1 MQSGG
6 TFRTNDLLIAGS
18 GGDGIYILI
27 GGDVIAYSIFVGS
40 SGVFKQSGGN
50 VQSGYLDI
58 YGSYQLSDIDGPASL
73 TVGGNEYINGS
84 AGSFTQT
91 GGAHTIGGDLFVS
104 WSSGGSFTLNGGS
117 VEVAGSAVV
126 GRSAV
131 GSMTLSGG
139 SLTVGGSLIVSDTAA
154 AGGGTGSVLQQ
165 SGGEVHVGGE
175 LVLGNQAGA
184 LGYYLLSAGSLSVQ
198 GADAASQFVVGNAG
212 TGHFVFDSGAV
223 TVDGLQIAVA
233 TDSYGVL
240 TMNGGS
246 LTVTGNSG
254 DVIGSLGIGV
264 FLQQGGMHSTPDLV
278 LGSESGGA
286 GGVYGLSGG
295 TLSVTDNTTVGLN
308 TGGQFEQEGGTFE
321 TGALLLGLNSGGSGY
336 YFLNDGSLSS
346 RTQTVVGYAGEGEF
360 YQSGGTHTVAELV
373 LAQEAGS
380 SGLYELD
387 GGTLTVTGTAMV
399 GRSGSGEFVQ
409 SGGVVAIGGDLLL
422 GVLPGS
428 NGHYQLGG
436 GTLTIGGMLVLGG
449 SGSANGGS
457 GRFDLGSS
465 ASLQLRDLDLRPG
478 GELSSL
484 GGGVTLG
491 DATAGLADV
500 GTLRVNNGGMLAGN
514 GTIPGS
520 AWIYAGGVVRP
531 GNSIGTLNFAGD
543 LTFLPGST
551 LNAEIDSSGHSDL
564 ITTTGTITLTGV
576 TLRVDSTDGSFD
588 AGSTYT
594 LLSAGGGIHGSF
606 ASVISGLPFFN
617 LVADYS
623 SASAVSLSAVP
634 TTTSAT
640 ETSTTTGTVAVVS
653 GAASVPTVAT
663 LHIPTPDE
671 HAADSPLDLIGGSPT
686 SLLGRMTLAD
696 AEAGFLLDPL
706 TAGFDEGQAA
716 IGLKLGNFY
725 ADGYHQHYETVP
737 LRYGWKFGNGMTAL
751 VELPISSITT
761 RGHGINR
768 DDRSYGLGTGLRM
781 PISAGWELKPMLR
794 YGTVLDNDQRHIGS
808 LASTSLTSHYRHGF
822 GDGYEIGLDNLVGAV
837 RSVGGN
843 VTGLDAGYDLHETTT
858 HNAVRLSGPLQD
870 TVLGHGARWTAW
882 ASDTRYFGSKLAVDN
897 FQRVGIAAT
906 TRLSVGDRYSDTAS
920 LGLTYTHTASGN
932 HGLELNFGYRF

>member
-104 WSSGGSFTLNGGS
+104 WSSGGSFTLNGGSFTLNGGS

-295 TLSVTDNTTVGLN
+295 TL
-308 TGGQFEQEGGTFE
+308 
-321 TGALLLGLNSGGSGY
+321 
-336 YFLNDGSLSS
+336 
-346 RTQTVVGYAGEGEF
+346 R
-360 YQSGGTHTVAELV
+360 
-373 LAQEAGS
+373 
-380 SGLYELD
+380 
-387 GGTLTVTGTAMV
+387 
-399 GRSGSGEFVQ
+399 
-409 SGGVVAIGGDLLL
+409 
-422 GVLPGS
+422 LP
-428 NGHYQLGG
+428 
-436 GTLTIGGMLVLGG
+436 
-449 SGSANGGS
+449 
-457 GRFDLGSS
+457 
-465 ASLQLRDLDLRPG
+465 
-478 GELSSL
+478 
-484 GGGVTLG
+484 
-491 DATAGLADV
+491 
-500 GTLRVNNGGMLAGN
+500 
-514 GTIPGS
+514 
-520 AWIYAGGVVRP
+520 
-531 GNSIGTLNFAGD
+531 
-543 LTFLPGST
+543 
-551 LNAEIDSSGHSDL
+551 
-564 ITTTGTITLTGV
+564 
-576 TLRVDSTDGSFD
+576 
-588 AGSTYT
+588 
-594 LLSAGGGIHGSF
+594 
-606 ASVISGLPFFN
+606 
-617 LVADYS
+617 
-623 SASAVSLSAVP
+623 
-634 TTTSAT
+634 
-640 ETSTTTGTVAVVS
+640 
-653 GAASVPTVAT
+653 
-663 LHIPTPDE
+663 
-671 HAADSPLDLIGGSPT
+671 
-686 SLLGRMTLAD
+686 
-696 AEAGFLLDPL
+696 
-706 TAGFDEGQAA
+706 
-716 IGLKLGNFY
+716 
-725 ADGYHQHYETVP
+725 
-737 LRYGWKFGNGMTAL
+737 
-751 VELPISSITT
+751 
-761 RGHGINR
+761 
-768 DDRSYGLGTGLRM
+768 
-781 PISAGWELKPMLR
+781 
-794 YGTVLDNDQRHIGS
+794 
-808 LASTSLTSHYRHGF
+808 
-822 GDGYEIGLDNLVGAV
+822 
-837 RSVGGN
+837 
-843 VTGLDAGYDLHETTT
+843 
-858 HNAVRLSGPLQD
+858 
-870 TVLGHGARWTAW
+870 
-882 ASDTRYFGSKLAVDN
+882 
-897 FQRVGIAAT
+897 T
-906 TRLSVGDRYSDTAS
+906 TRLSALIPVVSSSRRAARSRPAPCC
-920 LGLTYTHTASGN
+920 LA
-932 HGLELNFGYRF
+932 